1 VTGCGAARIR
11 LLADCIR
18 LATPQPTEWQRI
30 GNQIEAVTAGLQ
42 KVSAQVE
49 MSRTAPQMVVRDQ

>member
-1 VTGCGAARIR
+1 VLVRFYHVASFILNAN
-11 LLADCIR
+11 
-18 LATPQPTEWQRI
+18 PQPTEGQRI

-49 MSRTAPQMVVRDQ
+49 MSRTARQMVVSDQ